1 MIVLG
6 RIVAPFGVHGWLK
19 IQPFGDDPLLWREIS
34 CWWVGRDPESTNPED
49 WRQFKLAGVRGH
61 GRGIVAAFEGIG
73 DRTAAESI
81 HGCYVAAPR
90 EALPQPAKDEY
101 YWADLV
107 GLRVVGNDGVALGVV
122 RGLIETGAH
131 DVLDVVDGD
140 MERLIPFVG
149 AYIKAV
155 DIPGKEILVDWGPDW

>member
-6 RIVAPFGVHGWLK
+6 RIVAPFGVQGWLK
-19 IQPFGDDPLLWREIS
+19 IQPFGGDPLLWRKIS

-49 WRQFKLAGVRGH
+49 WRQFKLVGVRGH
-61 GRGIVAAFEGIG
+61 GRGIVAALEGIG

-131 DVLDVVDGD
+131 DVLEVVDGD

-149 AYIKAV
+149 AYIKTV